1 MRKETRKITEATY
14 NAAMANEGR
23 IPKNM
28 ELEVFGDSLVY
39 GYGIYG
45 TKVRID
51 EKDGYVVDFKMGD
64 TCD

>member
-1 MRKETRKITEATY
+1 MRKETRKITKEVY
-14 NAAMANEGR
+14 DVAMANEGR

-28 ELEVFGDSLVY
+28 ELDVFGDSLVY